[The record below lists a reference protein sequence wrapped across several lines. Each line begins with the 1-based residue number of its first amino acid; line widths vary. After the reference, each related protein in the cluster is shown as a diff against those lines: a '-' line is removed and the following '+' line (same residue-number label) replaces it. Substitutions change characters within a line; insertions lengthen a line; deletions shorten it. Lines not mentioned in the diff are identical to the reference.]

1 MNDLSLD
8 RINKFAPYKVVKT
21 PNDDFWF
28 STIYGVNY
36 SVAFNEEF
44 ELGGC
49 MAYQFG
55 IFNKDNRHTPYDA
68 NIQATIVAIINEF
81 FRVNHDV
88 LLYICDN
95 KDKREEARNRLF
107 FRWLKQEDKDNKY
120 CFDTSSAFVEGQEII
135 VSIIVERN
143 NPQLHGILKEFK
155 VVSNVLGD
163 KP

>member
-68 NIQATIVAIINEF
+68 NIQTTIVAIF
-81 FRVNHDV
+81 
-88 LLYICDN
+88 
-95 KDKREEARNRLF
+95 
-107 FRWLKQEDKDNKY
+107 
-120 CFDTSSAFVEGQEII
+120 
-135 VSIIVERN
+135 
-143 NPQLHGILKEFK
+143 
-155 VVSNVLGD
+155 
-163 KP
+163 

>member
-68 NIQATIVAIINEF
+68 NIQTTIVAIINEF

-107 FRWLKQEDKDNKY
+107 FRWLKQEDKEGKY

-135 VSIIVERN
+135 VSIIVERD

>member
-68 NIQATIVAIINEF
+68 NIQTTIVAIINEF

-95 KDKREEARNRLF
+95 K
-107 FRWLKQEDKDNKY
+107 
-120 CFDTSSAFVEGQEII
+120 I
-135 VSIIVERN
+135 
-143 NPQLHGILKEFK
+143 
-155 VVSNVLGD
+155 
-163 KP
+163 